1 MLHVI
6 TFQNVAMAIDFCKED
21 RVYPFNLEETI
32 IATNYSKVASKCYRH
47 MYDAYNLAKNTNYDG
62 FFWGFVTDSISPTEN
77 FSIYERIA
85 DMLGLDDEDLEST
98 VIMDLVIPD
107 DFGLVSDFYYW
118 TDYVC
123 YELASDLS
131 KSVPSMDFNDL
142 KDDLFND
149 RKSEKQVIFPYIYRP
164 MIMDIHMAHEI
175 IERRD

>member
-21 RVYPFNLEETI
+21 WVSPFNLEETI

-47 MYDAYNLAKNTNYDG
+47 MYDEYNSAKNTNYDG
-62 FFWGFVTDSISPTEN
+62 FFWGFVADSISPTES
-77 FSIYERIA
+77 FSIYDRIV
-85 DMLGLDDEDLEST
+85 DMLGLDDEDLKSM

-107 DFGLVSDFYYW
+107 NFGLVSDFYYW

-123 YELASDLS
+123 NELASDLS
-131 KSVPSMDFNDL
+131 KSVPSMNFNDL
-142 KDDLFND
+142 KVDLFND
-149 RKSEKQVIFPYIYRP
+149 RKSEKQVIFPYIHRS
-164 MIMDIHMAHEI
+164 MIKDVHMALEI